1 MWIETLR
8 KLLLAFAVL
17 FLAGLAFVAG
27 VFTSQKTA
35 PRPMP
40 APDPQKGAQQVRVA
54 RDRVEEALAARF
66 AGDQRKALDLFASA
80 AEADSSLK
88 GLDYQRGL
96 SLLGLGETAA
106 AAEAA
111 QRSLSRGEEEANAYA
126 LLVLCEASRAST
138 GRPAASQEEV
148 LALADKGRAADPLNP
163 APYYALAEFF
173 RAVGQPALALG
184 NYQKA
189 LERVSKSDSIIVAT
203 VKAGLSGI
211 RLQQGVGP
219 DVVVP
224 SLQDKVIP
232 PEWLFFAAADALLKG
247 DKATAQAFLE
257 RARGVLPPD
266 LFKALLDDS
275 FFQDYMPD
283 GMMPDPQPSIP
294 Q

>member
-8 KLLLAFAVL
+8 KLLLALAGL
-17 FLAGLAFVAG
+17 FLAGLAFMAG
-27 VFTSQKTA
+27 VYASQKTA

-40 APDPQKGAQQVRVA
+40 AADAQKGAQQVRVA
-54 RDRVEEALAARF
+54 RERVEEALAARF

-80 AEADSSLK
+80 AEADSSLQ

-96 SLLGLGETAA
+96 SLLELGETAA

-111 QRSLSRGEEEANAYA
+111 QRSLSHGEEEANAYA
-126 LLVLCEASRAST
+126 LLVLCEAARAST
-138 GRPAASQEEV
+138 GRPAASPEEV
-148 LALADKGRAADPLNP
+148 LALADKGRTADPLNP

-189 LERVSKSDSIIVAT
+189 LERVSKSDSIMVAT

-283 GMMPDPQPSIP
+283 GMVPNPQPSIP

>member
-8 KLLLAFAVL
+8 KLLLALAGL
-17 FLAGLAFVAG
+17 FLAGLAFMAG
-27 VFTSQKTA
+27 VYASQKTA

-40 APDPQKGAQQVRVA
+40 AADAQKGAQQVRVA
-54 RDRVEEALAARF
+54 RERVEEALAARF

-80 AEADSSLK
+80 AEADSSLQ

-96 SLLGLGETAA
+96 SLLELGETAA

-126 LLVLCEASRAST
+126 LLVLCEAARAST
-138 GRPAASQEEV
+138 GRPAASPEEV
-148 LALADKGRAADPLNP
+148 LALADKGRTADPLNP

-189 LERVSKSDSIIVAT
+189 LERVSKSDSIMVAT

-224 SLQDKVIP
+224 SLQDKVTP

-283 GMMPDPQPSIP
+283 GMVPNPQPSIP

>member
-8 KLLLAFAVL
+8 KLLLALAVL

-27 VFTSQKTA
+27 VYTSQKTA

-40 APDPQKGAQQVRVA
+40 AADAQKGAQQVRVA
-54 RDRVEEALAARF
+54 RERVEEALAARF

-96 SLLGLGETAA
+96 SLLELGETAA

-126 LLVLCEASRAST
+126 LLVLCEAARAST
-138 GRPAASQEEV
+138 GRPAASPEEV
-148 LALADKGRAADPLNP
+148 LALADKGRTADPLNP

-189 LERVSKSDSIIVAT
+189 LERVSKSDSIMVAT

-283 GMMPDPQPSIP
+283 GMVTDPQPSIP

>member
-1 MWIETLR
+1 
-8 KLLLAFAVL
+8 
-17 FLAGLAFVAG
+17 
-27 VFTSQKTA
+27 
-35 PRPMP
+35 
-40 APDPQKGAQQVRVA
+40 
-54 RDRVEEALAARF
+54 
-66 AGDQRKALDLFASA
+66 
-80 AEADSSLK
+80 
-88 GLDYQRGL
+88 
-96 SLLGLGETAA
+96 
-106 AAEAA
+106 
-111 QRSLSRGEEEANAYA
+111 
-126 LLVLCEASRAST
+126 
-138 GRPAASQEEV
+138 
-148 LALADKGRAADPLNP
+148 
-163 APYYALAEFF
+163 
-173 RAVGQPALALG
+173 LALG

-189 LERVSKSDSIIVAT
+189 LERVSKSDSIMVAT

-283 GMMPDPQPSIP
+283 GMVINPQPSIP

>member
-1 MWIETLR
+1 MWLEILR
-8 KLLLAFAVL
+8 KLLLGLAVL
-17 FLAGLAFVAG
+17 FLACRAFVAG
-27 VFTSQKTA
+27 VFTAKKTA

-40 APDPQKGAQQVRVA
+40 VA
-54 RDRVEEALAARF
+54 DGQTVAKEQRAAREIVEQAFAARF
-66 AGDQRKALDLFASA
+66 AGDHRKALDLFTSA

-96 SLLGLGETAA
+96 CLLELGETES

-111 QRSLSRGEEEANAYA
+111 QRSLSRREEKANAYA
-126 LLVLCEASRAST
+126 LLVLCQTARVKAGRA
-138 GRPAASQEEV
+138 AASQDEV
-148 LALADKGRAADPLNP
+148 LALVDKGRAADPLNP

-189 LERVSKSDSIIVAT
+189 LERVSKSDSMMVAT

-211 RLQQGVGP
+211 RLQQGVGAN
-219 DVVVP
+219 VVVP
-224 SLQDKVIP
+224 SLQDRVIP
-232 PEWLFFAAADALLKG
+232 PEWLFFAAADALIKG
-247 DKATAQAFLE
+247 DKATGQAFLE

-275 FFQDYMPD
+275 FFQDFLPE
-283 GMMPDPQPSIP
+283 GMVPDPQTSVS